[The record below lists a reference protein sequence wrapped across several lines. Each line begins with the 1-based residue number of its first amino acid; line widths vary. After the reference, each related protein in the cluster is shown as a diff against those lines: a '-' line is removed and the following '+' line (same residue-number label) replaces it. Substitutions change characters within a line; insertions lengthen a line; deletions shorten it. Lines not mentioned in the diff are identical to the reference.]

1 MRRKLSLADK
11 MRKAPPVNGMNGM
24 TGISGFD
31 VTSMDIFALAQ
42 LAAAL
47 LGAGVAAGFL
57 AGLLGVGGGIVVV
70 PVLFHLFAVMGVSAA
85 LAMNLAV
92 GTSLAI
98 IIPTAIASMRAH
110 HRHGEVD
117 TALLRRW
124 GAPVFLGAVAGV
136 AVAGAV
142 GGVVLTAVFACGALA
157 IALYL
162 GFSHQDTPPGRT
174 LPGEPLRALLGAGI
188 GCLSVMMGIGGG
200 SLSVPVMRFSGF
212 SIHRAVATAAAL
224 GLVIALPGAVG
235 FVWAGL
241 DAPGLPPLSLGYV
254 NLLGAVLIFPVT
266 VCMAPLG
273 AALAHRLDRGHL
285 QKGFAL
291 FLTVSALLMLFRVFD

>member
-1 MRRKLSLADK
+1 MR
-11 MRKAPPVNGMNGM
+11 GMSDM
-24 TGISGFD
+24 SGFD
-31 VTSMDIFALAQ
+31 LASMDILVVAQ

-47 LGAGVAAGFL
+47 LGAGVVAGFL

-70 PVLFHLFAVMGVSAA
+70 PVLFHLFVVMGVSAA

-98 IIPTAIASMRAH
+98 IIPTAISSTRAH
-110 HRHGEVD
+110 HHHGEVD
-117 TALLRRW
+117 MALLRRW
-124 GAPVFLGAVAGV
+124 SGPVFLGAVAGV

-142 GGVVLTAVFACGALA
+142 GGTVLTAVFACGALM

-162 GFSHQDTPPGRT
+162 GFSHKDAAPGRDM
-174 LPGEPLRALLGAGI
+174 PGEPLRTLLGTAI
-188 GCLSVMMGIGGG
+188 GCLSAMMGIGGG
-200 SLSVPVMRFSGF
+200 SLSVPTMRLFGF

-235 FVWAGL
+235 FVLAGL
-241 DAPGLPPLSLGYV
+241 DAPSLPPLSLGYV

-266 VCMAPLG
+266 VCMAPVG
-273 AALAHRLDRGHL
+273 AALAHRLKRGHL

-291 FLTVSALLMLFRVFD
+291 FLTVSALLMLLRTFD

>member
-1 MRRKLSLADK
+1 MS
-11 MRKAPPVNGMNGM
+11 GM
-24 TGISGFD
+24 TGMSGFD
-31 VTSMDIFALAQ
+31 LAAMDIAALAQ

-70 PVLFHLFAVMGVSAA
+70 PVLFHLFAAMGVSAA

-98 IIPTAIASMRAH
+98 IIPTSIASMRAH

-117 TALLRRW
+117 VALLRGW
-124 GAPVFLGAVAGV
+124 GGPVFLGAVAGV

-142 GGVVLTAVFACGALA
+142 GGTVLTAVFACGALA

-162 GFSHQDTPPGRT
+162 GLSHEDASSGRT
-174 LPGEPLRALLGAGI
+174 LPGEPLRALLGGAI

-200 SLSVPVMRFSGF
+200 SLSVPTMRLFGF

-235 FVWAGL
+235 FVLAGL
-241 DAPGLPPLSLGYV
+241 DAPSLPPLSLGYV

-266 VCMAPLG
+266 VCMAPVG
-273 AALAHRLDRGHL
+273 AALAHRLKRGHL

-291 FLTVSALLMLFRVFD
+291 FLTVSALLMLLRTFD